1 MNFQDQI
8 FRMHRYHYLLLDVK
22 GKMTSDTS
30 SEEKVENWLKYY
42 HNWVSNSR
50 RPSEEEIIDISI
62 MGHVLAHPDF
72 MFDRK
77 GRNIRKLLD
86 RTRSQITI
94 EREKKGRCRID
105 LLIGMECPFN
115 EFPSIRGDL
124 QGDHLWPYSLGGPSN
139 SRNDRAVN
147 RILLC
152 PNCNRSKSSG
162 IIMYNWKIPPW
173 LENRLREISE
183 IFS

>member
-1 MNFQDQI
+1 MQK
-8 FRMHRYHYLLLDVK
+8 YHSLLLEVK
-22 GKMTSDTS
+22 SEMADDTS
-30 SEEKVENWLKYY
+30 SKDKVENWLRHY
-42 HNWVSNSR
+42 HEWSSNAR
-50 RPSEEEIIDISI
+50 RLVGDDIIEIAI

-77 GRNIRKLLD
+77 GNNIRKLLD
-86 RTRSQITI
+86 RGRSQITT

-105 LLIGMECPFN
+105 MLIGLECPFN
-115 EFPSIRGDL
+115 RFPSIRGDL

-139 SRNDRAVN
+139 SRNDRGVN

-162 IIMYNWKIPPW
+162 ITMYDWKVPPW
-173 LENRLREISE
+173 LKGRLRTISE
-183 IFS
+183 IISQK